1 MKKKLLGLAIVAS
14 SLSFAQDKAESTASA
29 LRFGLKAG
37 LNLSSINADG
47 FKGKAG
53 IYGGIFA
60 NIPVGTS
67 VSVQPEVLY
76 NNAGAKVEDMSDVKL
91 NLDYISVPIMIQYNI
106 IPELY
111 LEAGPQFSVAINKE
125 VKTDAGS
132 ADVKDLFRNFDFGV
146 GLGAGYYF
154 TNNIGITA
162 RYTAG
167 LIDISHN
174 NPNEF
179 IRSQVFQV
187 GLACKF

>member
-1 MKKKLLGLAIVAS
+1 MKKILLGFAIVTG
-14 SLSFAQDKAESTASA
+14 SLSFAQDKAESSVSA
-29 LRFGLKAG
+29 TRFGLKAG
-37 LNLSSINADG
+37 LNLSSINIDG

-60 NIPVGTS
+60 NIPLGTS

-91 NLDYISVPIMIQYNI
+91 NLDYISVPVMIQYNI
-106 IPELY
+106 MPELY
-111 LEAGPQFSVAINKE
+111 LEAGPQFGVAINKE

-162 RYTAG
+162 RYVAG

>member
-1 MKKKLLGLAIVAS
+1 MKKILLGLAIVTS
-14 SLSFAQDKAESTASA
+14 SLSFAQDKTESSASA
-29 LRFGLKAG
+29 TRFGLKAG
-37 LNLSSINADG
+37 LNLSSINTDG

-60 NIPVGTS
+60 NIPLGTS

-76 NNAGAKVEDMSDVKL
+76 NNAGAKVEGMSDVKL

-106 IPELY
+106 MPELY
-111 LEAGPQFSVAINKE
+111 LEAGPQFSAAINKE

-162 RYTAG
+162 RYAAG

-179 IRSQVFQV
+179 IRSQVFQF